1 MRWEIDNMN
10 FAFEALP
17 EVLKPYKEKIEA
29 TLKPTVQM
37 NLKSCDRLSL
47 WQSKVGGQPYLPL
60 DMAYPIDSN
69 GNPLA
74 LLAQFNF
81 AEIPNLPNFPSQGI
95 LQFYIATDDLYGMNF
110 DDQQQQSGFK
120 VLYFDQVI
128 KDVKQLKQDFSDIKL
143 SEADYLP
150 FAGQYSIEF
159 QRTEQLISLEDFA
172 FGKKVLGV
180 DELYDFEEQFEGG
193 DFEDDF
199 IEPYNEFVSATG
211 HRLGGYPYFTQ
222 TDPRHYNEKVQDYI
236 LLFQLDTDD
245 AENEIMWGDSGVGN
259 FFIHPED
266 LKKRDF
272 SKVLYNWDCC

>member
-1 MRWEIDNMN
+1 MN
-10 FAFEALP
+10 LQAEHLP
-17 EVLKPYKEKIEA
+17 HTLHPYLEKISA
-29 TLKPTVQM
+29 TILPTVTMQ
-37 NLKSCDRLSL
+37 LTAHDDLSL
-47 WQSKVGGQPYLPL
+47 WQSKIGGEPYLPL
-60 DMAYPIDSN
+60 DSAYPVDSN

-81 AEIPNLPNFPSQGI
+81 AEIPSLPNFPDQGI
-95 LQFYIATDDLYGMNF
+95 LQFYIAADDLYGMNF

-128 KDVKQLKQDFSDIKL
+128 ADPSQLKQDFSELEFD
-143 SEADYLP
+143 EDAYLP

-159 QRTEQLISLEDFA
+159 NLTSQPMSLGDFA
-172 FGKKVLGV
+172 FAPKILGV
-180 DELYDFEEQFEGG
+180 EELYDVEDRFEGG

-199 IEPYNEFVSATG
+199 IEPYDEVASASG

-266 LKKRDF
+266 LKNRDF

>member
-1 MRWEIDNMN
+1 MN
-10 FAFEALP
+10 LQPENLP
-17 EVLKPYKEKIEA
+17 TTLHPYLEKITA
-29 TLKPTVQM
+29 TILPTVSLQ
-37 NLKSCDRLSL
+37 LSPNDAL
-47 WQSKVGGQPYLPL
+47 TVWQSKIGGKPYLPL
-60 DMAYPIDSN
+60 DTTYPIDSN

-128 KDVKQLKQDFSDIKL
+128 EDVKQLKQDFSDIKL

-211 HRLGGYPYFTQ
+211 HRLGGVSLFYPNRSTS
-222 TDPRHYNEKVQDYI
+222 
-236 LLFQLDTDD
+236 L
-245 AENEIMWGDSGVGN
+245 
-259 FFIHPED
+259 
-266 LKKRDF
+266 
-272 SKVLYNWDCC
+272 

>member
-1 MRWEIDNMN
+1 MN
-10 FAFEALP
+10 LQPENLP
-17 EVLKPYKEKIEA
+17 TTLHPYLEKITA
-29 TLKPTVQM
+29 TILPTVTLQ
-37 NLKSCDRLSL
+37 LSPNDAL
-47 WQSKVGGQPYLPL
+47 TVWQSKIGGEPYLPL
-60 DMAYPIDSN
+60 DTAYPIDSN

-81 AEIPNLPNFPSQGI
+81 AEIPNLPNFPDQGI
-95 LQFYIATDDLYGMNF
+95 LQFYIAADDLYGMNF

-128 KDVKQLKQDFSDIKL
+128 EDVKQLKQDFSDIQL
-143 SEADYLP
+143 DDDEYLLP
-150 FAGQYSIEF
+150 FTGQYAIEF
-159 QRTEQLISLEDFA
+159 SLTMQPISTE
-172 FGKKVLGV
+172 
-180 DELYDFEEQFEGG
+180 DEGFNIG
-193 DFEDDF
+193 DGSDGFYEAYSENF
-199 IEPYNEFVSATG
+199 TSTG

-222 TDPRHYNEKVQDYI
+222 SDPRGYNKAIRDYV

>member
-1 MRWEIDNMN
+1 MN
-10 FAFEALP
+10 LQAEHLP
-17 EVLKPYKEKIEA
+17 HTLHPYLEKISA
-29 TLKPTVQM
+29 TILPTVTMQLTASD
-37 NLKSCDRLSL
+37 NLSL
-47 WQSKVGGQPYLPL
+47 WQSKIGGEPYLPL
-60 DMAYPIDSN
+60 DTAYPVDTN

-81 AEIPNLPNFPSQGI
+81 AEIPSLPNFPDQGI
-95 LQFYIATDDLYGMNF
+95 LQFYIAADDLYGMNF

-128 KDVKQLKQDFSDIKL
+128 ADAAQLKQDFSELEFD
-143 SEADYLP
+143 EDAYLP
-150 FAGQYSIEF
+150 FTGQYSIEF
-159 QRTEQLISLEDFA
+159 NLTSQPISLGDFA
-172 FGKKVLGV
+172 FAPKILGV
-180 DELYDFEEQFEGG
+180 EELYDFEDRFEGG

-199 IEPYNEFVSATG
+199 IEPYDEVASASG

-266 LKKRDF
+266 LKNRDF

>member
-1 MRWEIDNMN
+1 MN
-10 FAFEALP
+10 LQAEHLP
-17 EVLKPYKEKIEA
+17 HTLHPYLEKISA
-29 TLKPTVQM
+29 TILPTVTMQ
-37 NLKSCDRLSL
+37 LTASDDLSL
-47 WQSKVGGQPYLPL
+47 WQSKIGGEPYLPL
-60 DMAYPIDSN
+60 DTAYPVDSN

-81 AEIPNLPNFPSQGI
+81 AEIPSLPNFPDQGI
-95 LQFYIATDDLYGMNF
+95 LQFYIAADDLYGMNF

-120 VLYFDQVI
+120 VLYFEQVI
-128 KDVKQLKQDFSDIKL
+128 ADAAQLKQDFSELEFD
-143 SEADYLP
+143 EDAYLP
-150 FAGQYSIEF
+150 FTGQYSIEF
-159 QRTEQLISLEDFA
+159 NLTSQPISLGDFA
-172 FGKKVLGV
+172 FAPKILGV
-180 DELYDFEEQFEGG
+180 EELYDFEDRFEGG

-199 IEPYNEFVSATG
+199 IEPYDEVASASG

-222 TDPRHYNEKVQDYI
+222 TDPRQYNEKVQDYV

-266 LKKRDF
+266 LKNRDF

>member
-1 MRWEIDNMN
+1 MN
-10 FAFEALP
+10 LQAEHLP
-17 EVLKPYKEKIEA
+17 HTLHPYLEKISA
-29 TLKPTVQM
+29 TILPTVTMQ
-37 NLKSCDRLSL
+37 LTARDDLSL
-47 WQSKVGGQPYLPL
+47 WQSKIGGEPYLPL
-60 DMAYPIDSN
+60 DTAYPVDSN

-81 AEIPNLPNFPSQGI
+81 AEIPSLPNFPDQGI
-95 LQFYIATDDLYGMNF
+95 LQFYIAADDLYGMNF
-110 DDQQQQSGFK
+110 DDQQQQSDFK
-120 VLYFDQVI
+120 VLYFEQVI
-128 KDVKQLKQDFSDIKL
+128 ADPSQLKQDFSELEFNEDT
-143 SEADYLP
+143 YLP
-150 FAGQYSIEF
+150 FTGQYSIEF
-159 QRTEQLISLEDFA
+159 NLTSQPISLGDFA
-172 FGKKVLGV
+172 FAPKILGV
-180 DELYDFEEQFEGG
+180 EELYDFEDRFEGG

-199 IEPYNEFVSATG
+199 IEPYDEVASASG

-266 LKKRDF
+266 LKNRDF